1 MSANTLQYSVGM
13 TPKPEF
19 DPADYENP
27 DAPEDQRRLRADHF
41 QVRDLSYERSRM
53 RQLIDLYK
61 GAVFDP
67 GWEKRDDLD
76 PEDES
81 TWQTE
86 RLEIYIKERARGK
99 GYVADFVYDSKELP
113 ITVYGILINRG
124 RGLEVAELELFR
136 SSWGYFDGWSTFI
149 DPGTDGAGDI
159 DEDDDLPEA
168 EQLITSDVLRRIPIG
183 RIVAMAQ
190 QSLAQEGWRTD
201 GIQVLMGADRGADE
215 LTLPETTAL
224 ESAVLAAKQTRR
236 GRPPIPDETLAAVA
250 HAYLEEA
257 PAGVGLLKRLSQRFA
272 RPEPTVRDW
281 IATAR
286 REGFLTAAAP
296 GKRGAAPGPR
306 LTTAPATSAATPG

>member
-1 MSANTLQYSVGM
+1 M

-19 DPADYENP
+19 GPDDFENP
-27 DAPEDQRRLRADHF
+27 DAPEGERRLRSDHF
-41 QVRDLSYERSRM
+41 EVRDLSYERSRM

-76 PEDES
+76 PEDET

-86 RLEIYIKERARGK
+86 RLETYIKERPRGK
-99 GYVADFVYDSKELP
+99 GYVADFVYNSKDLP
-113 ITVYGILINRG
+113 VTVYGILINRG
-124 RGLEVAELELFR
+124 RGLEVTELELFR
-136 SSWGYFDGWSTFI
+136 SSWGYFDGWSTFV
-149 DPGTDGAGDI
+149 DPDDSADVGET
-159 DEDDDLPEA
+159 DEDDSPEP

-183 RIVAMAQ
+183 RIIAMSQ
-190 QSLAQEGWRTD
+190 QSLAQEEWRTD
-201 GIQVLMGADRGADE
+201 GIQVLMGRDRGPDE
-215 LTLPETTAL
+215 LTHAETNAL
-224 ESAVLAAKQTRR
+224 ESAVLAANRTKR
-236 GRPPIPDETLAAVA
+236 GRPPLPDETLAAVA

-257 PAGVGLLKRLSQRFA
+257 PAGVGLLKRLSQRFN

-286 REGFLTAAAP
+286 REGFLTAAVP

-306 LTTAPATSAATPG
+306 LTSATAATAVRPR